1 MVVTPNVTLSL
12 GVFRYFFRTV
22 IIIDDALKRIES
34 AGRPIRVALIGAG
47 FMGRGIALQITT
59 VAPGIRLAAIV
70 ARNLDSARRAC
81 READTQW
88 REVDTPS
95 GLQAAIDAG
104 VPAITEDWRL
114 ACENET
120 IDAIIEVTGSLDY
133 AAAVVCAAIENGK
146 HVILMNAELDGT
158 VGPLL
163 KKKADA
169 KRVVYSNSDG
179 DQPGVIMNLYRFVRG
194 IGVRPVLC
202 GSIKGL
208 HDPYRNPTTQVE
220 FAKRWGQ
227 KPHMV
232 ASFADGTKISFEQ
245 ALVANATGMQVPR
258 RGMTGPTVEAG
269 TPIEKA
275 AELLPTK
282 DLMHTPGIIDY
293 VVGASP
299 APGVFVLGVME
310 HPAQRHYL
318 ALYKLGEGPLYCF
331 STPYHL
337 CHFEVPNSV
346 ARAVLFHD
354 AAIAPAG
361 PPCVEVVTTAKR
373 DLRRDEVIDDMG
385 WYMTY
390 GQAENADVTHRD
402 HLLPMGLAAG
412 CRLVND
418 VVRDR
423 VLTYDDVELPEN
435 RLIDRLRAEQEEYF
449 FGISWNAIRRTAAA
463 LSMFESDRR

>member
-1 MVVTPNVTLSL
+1 V
-12 GVFRYFFRTV
+12 RYFTAV
-22 IIIDDALKRIES
+22 IIIDDALTRMQS
-34 AGRPIRVALIGAG
+34 AGRSIPVALIGAG
-47 FMGRGIALQITT
+47 FMGRGIALQIIT
-59 VAPGIRLAAIV
+59 ASKGIYLAAIV

-81 READTQW
+81 REAGCEW
-88 REVDTPS
+88 REVDTPEA
-95 GLQAAIDAG
+95 LDAAIASG
-104 VPAITEDWRL
+104 ITAITDDWRL
-114 ACENET
+114 VCGHERIEAV
-120 IDAIIEVTGSLDY
+120 IEVTGSLDY
-133 AAAVVCAAIENGK
+133 AAAAAVEAIEHGK

-163 KKKADA
+163 KRKADT
-169 KRVVYSNSDG
+169 KGVVYTNSDG

-220 FAKRWGQ
+220 FARRWGQ

-232 ASFADGTKISFEQ
+232 SSFADGTKISFEQ
-245 ALVANATGMQVPR
+245 ALVANATGMGVAR
-258 RGMTGPTVEAG
+258 RGMTGPTVDEG

-282 DLMHTPGIIDY
+282 EFMHGAGIIDY

-331 STPYHL
+331 YTPYHL

-354 AAIAPAG
+354 AAIAPQG
-361 PPCVEVVTTAKR
+361 PPCVEVVATAKR
-373 DLRRDEVIDDMG
+373 DLRRGEVIDEMG

-390 GQAENADVTHRD
+390 GQAENADVTHRER
-402 HLLPMGLAAG
+402 LLPMGLAAG
-412 CRLVND
+412 CRLLND
-418 VVRDR
+418 VEKDR
-423 VLTYDDVELPEN
+423 VLTYDDVELPKD
-435 RLIDRLRAEQEEYF
+435 RLIDTLRAEQEEVF
-449 FGISWNAIRRTAAA
+449 FGKSWNAATRARTLATASA
-463 LSMFESDRR
+463 PEAYANEA